1 MDIKEYHA
9 TGHISSTNAKKII
22 YGSPEDFQFSMS
34 GVSSKSTT
42 AMDEGSAVHC
52 KIGEPHLF
60 TRDFASKP
68 KGMSFVS
75 KEGKAWKAANKEKT
89 IISAEFAEDLKT
101 IEQKFLDSPAAKYYE
116 AEGDV
121 EKSFFWDIAGNDR
134 GGKCR
139 PDWISKDRKTIVDL
153 KTTVSA
159 ERKSFQRSIMNYGYH
174 ISAAWY
180 MWGVELATGIKPEEF
195 IWVAIEKKAPFGIGV
210 YKADTELLEYGSQLC
225 EEALIKINEWDR
237 TNYYPS
243 HTEGVEPIGLPPWLK
258 KKEGVT
264 PQNYQ
269 EIELY

>member
-9 TGHISSTNAKKII
+9 RKEMGSTNMKKAI
-22 YGSPEDFQFSMS
+22 EES
-34 GVSSKSTT
+34 GEAFKYSVDGPPSASTT

-52 KIGEPHLF
+52 KLGEPHLF

-89 IISAEFAEDLKT
+89 IISAEFAEDLKI

-153 KTTVSA
+153 KTTISA
-159 ERKSFQRSIMNYGYH
+159 AKKSFQRSVMNYGYH

-180 MWGVELATGIKPEEF
+180 MWGVELATGVKPEEF

-210 YKADTELLEYGSQLC
+210 YKADTELLQYGSELC

-243 HTEGVEPIGLPPWLK
+243 HTEGVESIGLPPWLK

-264 PQNYQ
+264 PQNYH

>member
-1 MDIKEYHA
+1 MNIFEYHFRKE
-9 TGHISSTNAKKII
+9 ISSSNVKKALESAKAFKYSID
-22 YGSPEDFQFSMS
+22 GP
-34 GVSSKSTT
+34 SSKGST

-52 KIGEPHLF
+52 KLGEPHLF
-60 TRDFASKP
+60 TRNFASKP
-68 KGMSFVS
+68 KGMSFVT
-75 KEGKAWKAANKEKT
+75 KEGKAWKAENKNKT
-89 IISAEFAEDLKT
+89 IITAEFAEDLKL
-101 IEQKFLDSPAAKYYE
+101 IEKEFLNSAAAQYYE
-116 AEGDV
+116 AEGDI
-121 EKSFFWDIAGNDR
+121 EQSFFWDITGNDR

-159 ERKSFQRSIMNYGYH
+159 ERKSFQRSVMNYGYH

-210 YKADTELLEYGSQLC
+210 YKADTELLQYGSELC
-225 EEALIKINEWDR
+225 EEALIKINKCER
-237 TNYYPS
+237 TNVYSDY
-243 HTEGVEPIGLPPWLK
+243 TNGVELMGLPPWLK
-258 KKEGVT
+258 KKDGVT

>member
-1 MDIKEYHA
+1 MDIKEYHLREEI
-9 TGHISSTNAKKII
+9 GSTNIKKAIE
-22 YGSPEDFQFSMS
+22 GSGEDFLFS
-34 GVSSKSTT
+34 VNEPSSKSTS

-52 KIGEPHLF
+52 RLGEPHLF
-60 TRDFASKP
+60 ARDFASKP
-68 KGMSFVS
+68 KGMSFAS

-101 IEQKFLDSPAAKYYE
+101 IEQKFLDSSAAKYYE

-121 EKSFFWDIAGNDR
+121 EKSFFWDIEGNDR

-153 KTTVSA
+153 KTTISA
-159 ERKSFQRSIMNYGYH
+159 ERKSFQRSIINYGYH

-180 MWGVELATGIKPEEF
+180 MWGIELVTGIKPEEF
-195 IWVAIEKKAPFGIGV
+195 IWIAIEKKAPFGIGI
-210 YKADTELLEYGSQLC
+210 YKADPELLEYGSELC
-225 EEALIKINEWDR
+225 KEALTKINEWDR

-243 HTEGVEPIGLPPWLK
+243 HTEGVESIGLPPWLK
-258 KKEGVT
+258 KKQGIT

>member
-1 MDIKEYHA
+1 MDIKEYHSTA
-9 TGHISSTNAKKII
+9 HISSSNVKKALDSAKAFKHSID
-22 YGSPEDFQFSMS
+22 GPP
-34 GVSSKSTT
+34 SKSST
-42 AMDEGSAVHC
+42 AMDEGSAVHTR
-52 KIGEPHLF
+52 IGEPHLF
-60 TRDFASKP
+60 SRDFVAKP
-68 KGMSFVS
+68 KGMSFVT
-75 KEGKAWKAANKEKT
+75 KEGKAWKAENKNKT
-89 IISAEFAEDLKT
+89 IITAEFAEDLKA
-101 IEQKFLDSPAAKYYE
+101 IEEEFLNSAAAKYYE

-159 ERKSFQRSIMNYGYH
+159 ERKSFQRSVMNYGYH

-210 YKADTELLEYGSQLC
+210 YKADPELLEYGSQLC
-225 EEALIKINEWDR
+225 EEALIKINEWER
-237 TNYYPS
+237 TNVYPDY
-243 HTEGVEPIGLPPWLK
+243 TDGVELMGLPYWLK

>member
-1 MDIKEYHA
+1 MKIKDYHA
-9 TGHISSTNAKKII
+9 TDHLNSSSVKEGLKSLKRYKFAID
-22 YGSPEDFQFSMS
+22 SPSK
-34 GVSSKSTT
+34 KSTL

-52 KIGEPHLF
+52 KLGEPHLF
-60 TRDFASKP
+60 TRDFVVKP
-68 KGMSFVS
+68 YGMNFAT
-75 KEGKAWKAANKEKT
+75 KEGKAWKAENKGKT
-89 IISAEFAEDLKT
+89 IITAEFGDKLKD
-101 IEQKFLDSPAAKYYE
+101 IEAAFLDSPAAKYYE

-153 KTTVSA
+153 KTTTCA
-159 ERKSFQRSIMNYGYH
+159 ERNSFQRTIMNYGYH

-180 MWGVELATGIKPEEF
+180 MWGIELATGIKPEEF
-195 IWVAIEKKAPFGIGV
+195 IWVAIEKEAPYGIGV
-210 YKADTELLEYGSQLC
+210 YKADRELLQYGSELC
-225 EEALIKINEWDR
+225 EEALIKINEAER
-237 TNYYPS
+237 TNNFPDYS
-243 HTEGVEPIGLPPWLK
+243 DQVEMIGLPPWLK

>member
-1 MDIKEYHA
+1 MDIKEYHSREEM
-9 TGHISSTNAKKII
+9 GSTNVKKAIL
-22 YGSPEDFQFSMS
+22 GSAEDFKYSVS
-34 GVSSKSTT
+34 GPPSKSTS

-52 KIGEPHLF
+52 RLGEPHLF
-60 TRDFASKP
+60 SRDFASKP

-121 EKSFFWDIAGNDR
+121 EKSFFWDIEGNDR

-153 KTTVSA
+153 KTTISA

-210 YKADTELLEYGSQLC
+210 YKADTELLQYGSELC

-243 HTEGVEPIGLPPWLK
+243 HTEGVESIGLPPWLK